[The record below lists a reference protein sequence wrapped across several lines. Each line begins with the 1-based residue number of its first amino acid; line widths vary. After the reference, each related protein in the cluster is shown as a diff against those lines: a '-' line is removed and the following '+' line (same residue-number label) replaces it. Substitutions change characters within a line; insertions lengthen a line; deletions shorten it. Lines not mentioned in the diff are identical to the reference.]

1 MEDRLREC
9 PFCGKI
15 PVWDSSLCGFI
26 HDLES
31 EEPPYCIA
39 GGLLFDKEDVESW
52 NTRAA
57 DPMIEEMAR
66 ALDNISLYESCRGDD
81 WPARIAKQALQ
92 EYRERKDAK

>member
-52 NTRAA
+52 NTRAL
-57 DPMIEEMAR
+57 DPLLEKMA
-66 ALDNISLYESCRGDD
+66 AIIVYMK
-81 WPARIAKQALQ
+81 PAFFGSWRTEAEQALQ

>member
-31 EEPPYCIA
+31 EEPPYRIA
-39 GGLLFDKEDVESW
+39 GGLLFDRDDVESW

-57 DPMIEEMAR
+57 DRPEDITYAIIDTTR
-66 ALDNISLYESCRGDD
+66 FHSSNATRRGIS
-81 WPARIAKQALQ
+81 
-92 EYRERKDAK
+92 